1 MDKDTVLVSHKQKK
15 RPYVIAFTVAFLL
28 VAYLFYASQRIYKR
42 LNSAHN
48 SYDEFVVSEYEITPL
63 DMASEPAPDKPNTSD
78 KPSPPPPKNGDMQA
92 DKPSNSNNT
101 NNNTNNA
108 NTNTTTGTGTT
119 DNSNNTSN
127 NQNQNA
133 EQDLDEKVS
142 FKGGPEALRDFLNK
156 YMVYPANAKSRK
168 TEGTIMVI
176 FTVELD
182 GTIRDI
188 STDGKGDSELS
199 KEAIRVIKLS
209 SGNWIPGKIRKNSV
223 RSICRMPIEFQ
234 LSINDF

>member
-1 MDKDTVLVSHKQKK
+1 MDKDTIQVSHKLKK
-15 RPYVIAFTVAFLL
+15 RPYIIAFAVAFLL

-42 LNSAHN
+42 LNSSHN
-48 SYDEFVVSEYEITPL
+48 SYDEFLVTEYEITPL
-63 DMASEPAPDKPNTSD
+63 DMASKPAPVKPNPLDKPA
-78 KPSPPPPKNGDMQA
+78 SPPLKNGDMQA
-92 DKPSNSNNT
+92 DKSSNSNT
-101 NNNTNNA
+101 NNNNT
-108 NTNTTTGTGTT
+108 NTNTTTGTGNAN
-119 DNSNNTSN
+119 NSNNTSN

-142 FKGGPEALRDFLNK
+142 YKGGPEALRDFLNK

-188 STDGKGDSELS
+188 TTDGKGDSELS
-199 KEAIRVIKLS
+199 KEAIRVVKMS
-209 SGNWIPGKIRKNSV
+209 SGNWIAGKIRKNSV